1 MSAIRPDNLYE
12 PVSGDHG
19 AHAGFNAY
27 VADNSEQLWPTTLR
41 GLLAGTAAVGPV
53 LLGAELVAAT
63 PRRPR
68 LPFGVPSARP

>member
-1 MSAIRPDNLYE
+1 MSANRPDNLYE
-12 PVSGDHG
+12 PVPGDHG
-19 AHAGFNAY
+19 AHAGFDAY
-27 VADNSEQLWPTTLR
+27 AVDNSEQLWPTTHR
-41 GLLAGTAAVGPV
+41 GLLARTAAVGAV